1 MARSDRIARRS
12 AIVVESSRHRRT
24 PETLVPQCAWC
35 GKVRVGGFW
44 ATPEEAPTF
53 LVSLLPR
60 RRTHGICPECFA
72 NVEREA
78 VDAAPLSRTTVV
90 VRTAGLLATECLTRA
105 LGDYEVHE
113 RPNFVLEA
121 RLPDAGGG
129 AVSAFLSTVS
139 TCLTENG
146 LEPVTIELAD
156 RTYVLGDGSHEHAPS
171 R

>member
-1 MARSDRIARRS
+1 
-12 AIVVESSRHRRT
+12 
-24 PETLVPQCAWC
+24 
-35 GKVRVGGFW
+35 
-44 ATPEEAPTF
+44 
-53 LVSLLPR
+53 VSLLPR

-90 VRTAGLLATECLTRA
+90 VRPAGLLATECLTRA